1 MEDYTFIYHNEKYN
15 VHFVPTKR
23 NRSSLRFKMQGGV
36 LNCYAHESI
45 PRSELIKVIERHRLS
60 LVRTYK
66 REQTQN
72 EEGIYIFGELKTIRN
87 HGSFYEISGVG
98 VYKNEVEKA
107 KLLQRL
113 LYRYL
118 EKRFSEIAKEMHV
131 RRTYR
136 YHIRNM
142 KTRYGTNSLR
152 TMYITFSL
160 QLVHF
165 SPAIIDSVIVHEFA
179 HDFYR
184 DHSPNFYRVVYQYCP
199 NYDELRKLMV
209 KGEFHE

>member
-1 MEDYTFIYHNEKYN
+1 VEDYVFIYRNERY
-15 VHFVPTKR
+15 VVRFVLTKR
-23 NRSSLRFKMQGGV
+23 NRNSVRFKMHDG
-36 LNCYAHESI
+36 LLHCYAHESI
-45 PRSELIKVIERHRLS
+45 PRSELIKVIEHHRLG
-60 LVRTYK
+60 LVRAYK
-66 REQTQN
+66 REQSQN
-72 EEGIYIFGELKTIRN
+72 EEGIYIFGELKSIKN
-87 HGSFYEISGVG
+87 HGNFYEIADVG

-118 EKRFSEIAKEMHV
+118 ERRFMELAKEMQV
-131 RRTYR
+131 RRNYHYR
-136 YHIRNM
+136 IRNM

-152 TMYITFSL
+152 TMCITFSL

-165 SPAIIDSVIVHEFA
+165 SPAIIDSVIIHEFA